1 MFFYL
6 TQAFLACREDLKKK
20 AKDSTNIVQSKSYTE
35 GQLIPNGDMSD
46 AMFCALIHQWFP
58 DIHFDKVDYDER
70 AFAQAISSERIK
82 WNNNTLGNTIDK
94 KKKILSKAKDQLLQL
109 NLKFIRNKEK
119 YFI

>member
-1 MFFYL
+1 M
-6 TQAFLACREDLKKK
+6 
-20 AKDSTNIVQSKSYTE
+20 QSKSYTE
-35 GQLIPNGDMSD
+35 GQLIPNGDISD
-46 AMFCALIHQWFP
+46 TAFCDLIHQWFP

-70 AFAQAISSERIK
+70 AFAQAISNERNK
-82 WNNNTLGNTIDK
+82 WNNNTLGNSIDK